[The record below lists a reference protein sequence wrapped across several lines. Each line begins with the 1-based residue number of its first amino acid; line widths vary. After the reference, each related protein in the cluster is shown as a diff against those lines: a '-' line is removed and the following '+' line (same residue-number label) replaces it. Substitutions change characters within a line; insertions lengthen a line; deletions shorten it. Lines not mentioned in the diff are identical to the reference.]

1 MSRGVLQFILAAPLL
16 ASLALRPAVAQQG
29 PSTSHA
35 QLVGV
40 LSTAIPVGVGTALM
54 IANDDAAAAGF
65 LLASGGMVL
74 GPMVGNIVGGLGT
87 RAAVG
92 TLVRGGVW
100 LGASSLL
107 FTYANDESGSAEP
120 YLVGAIA
127 GYAALTGLVVWDL
140 VTIPGAMRKQRG
152 TQVGIAPTWV
162 PAARAPGLALRVEF

>member
-1 MSRGVLQFILAAPLL
+1 MRRGVGRALVAALL
-16 ASLALRPAVAQQG
+16 LTAPALTPAAAQHG
-29 PSTSHA
+29 PSTGTA

-40 LSTAIPVGVGTALM
+40 LSTAIPVVAGVALT
-54 IANDDAAAAGF
+54 IATDDPAPV
-65 LLASGGMVL
+65 LLGSAGMVL

-100 LGASSLL
+100 IGSMSLL

-127 GYAALTGLVVWDL
+127 GGAALTGLVVWDL
-140 VTIPGAMRKQRG
+140 VTIPGAMRKKRG
-152 TQVGIAPTWV
+152 TQVNIAPTWV

>member
-1 MSRGVLQFILAAPLL
+1 VSRGVLQLILAAPLL
-16 ASLALRPAVAQQG
+16 ASLALRPTVAQQG

-100 LGASSLL
+100 FGASALL
-107 FTYANDESGSAEP
+107 LAYGFDETGDAEP
-120 YLVGAIA
+120 YLGGAIA
-127 GYAALTGLVVWDL
+127 GYAVLTGLAVWDIA
-140 VTIPGAMRKQRG
+140 TIPGAMRKQRG

-162 PAARAPGLALRVEF
+162 PSAGAPGLALRVEF

>member
-1 MSRGVLQFILAAPLL
+1 MSRGAARAIVAMLL
-16 ASLALRPAVAQQG
+16 LTSPALTPAAAQQG
-29 PSTSHA
+29 PSTGTA

-54 IANDDAAAAGF
+54 IASDDAAAGGF
-65 LLASGGMVL
+65 LLASAGMVL
-74 GPMVGNIVGGLGT
+74 GPMVGDIVGGLGA

-100 LGASSLL
+100 LGASYLL

>member
-1 MSRGVLQFILAAPLL
+1 VNRS
-16 ASLALRPAVAQQG
+16 ALRTIVAALLLTAPTLTPAAAQQG
-29 PSTSHA
+29 PSTGTA
-35 QLVGV
+35 QLAGV

-54 IANDDAAAAGF
+54 IANDDAAAGGF
-65 LLASGGMVL
+65 LLASAGMVL
-74 GPMVGNIVGGLGT
+74 GPMVGDIVGGLGA

-100 LGASSLL
+100 VGASYLL
-107 FTYANDESGSAEP
+107 FAYANDESSSPEP

-140 VTIPGAMRKQRG
+140 ATIPGAMRKRQG
-152 TQVGIAPTWV
+152 TQVTIAPTWV